1 MTMSYFHIDTYPTVA
16 SVTPWV
22 SNGRIIGEYGV
33 DENDNIIEGA
43 CAPRY
48 RPLPPGPLPT
58 IKYDH
63 DLMFD
68 AYNPIDRGKFE
79 IPPTNGQLYIIS
91 NRHIMRDLLNCFLF
105 SPSPHLKYDAHHDIA
120 PFEVHRIENRI
131 YFGSLSPRIGPK
143 EYVEEDSRKNY
154 GIPFEKIVTTCI
166 TSELNAFYR
175 FNSFTLL
182 NSVNLIVRAEID
194 CVDEKGHYYEIK
206 ARRFHNPKFSPL
218 EDAVL
223 MRDYWGQMFLGL
235 AHSLVLG
242 LYFELAEEEEA
253 ELLGVQVLPAEEVQQ
268 LAEVPGLSME
278 RFASLLR
285 WVQDCM
291 QEGDAKWMAYSVA
304 SGMFTLQSA
313 PPSMVSTAAGPTTGT
328 PVPSTAAEVLFGH
341 LSSFSSLSSLGGCG

>member
-1 MTMSYFHIDTYPTVA
+1 MDAMSYYHVDTYPMVA

-22 SNGRIIGEYGV
+22 TNAKIIGEYGV
-33 DENDNIIEGA
+33 DENDNIIKGA
-43 CAPRY
+43 RAPRF

-68 AYNPIDRGKFE
+68 AYNPIDRGMFE
-79 IPPTNGQLYIIS
+79 IPPKDDQLYIIS

-105 SPSPHLKYDAHHDIA
+105 SPPPHLKYDAHHDIT

-131 YFGSLSPRIGPK
+131 YFGALDARIGPK

-154 GIPFEKIVTTCI
+154 GIPFEKIVTTDN
-166 TSELNAFYR
+166 TPKQNAYYR

-182 NSVNLIVRAEID
+182 NSVNLVVRAEID
-194 CVDEKGHYYEIK
+194 CVDDNGHYYEIK
-206 ARRFHNPKFSPL
+206 ARRFHNPRFSPL

-242 LYFELAEEEEA
+242 LYFELAEEQEA
-253 ELLGVQVLPAEEVQQ
+253 ELLSVQVIPTEVVQQ
-268 LAEVPGLSME
+268 LAEVPGLCME

-285 WVQDCM
+285 WVQANM
-291 QEGDAKWMAYSVA
+291 AEGDAKWMAYTVA
-304 SGMFTLQSA
+304 SGLFTLQSSPA
-313 PPSMVSTAAGPTTGT
+313 ASSTNESANSGDPPSST
-328 PVPSTAAEVLFGH
+328 SAEALFGH
-341 LSSFSSLSSLGGCG
+341 VPSFSSFSSLGSCA